1 MLVVMIEAPH
11 SLHSHA
17 NLSSCIYTVFQHLLL
32 RLQVIRM
39 QPLIDICSGREVKL
53 AVGENHL
60 DSHLG
65 DAACYD

>member
-32 RLQVIRM
+32 QLQVMRM
-39 QPLIDICSGREVKL
+39 QTVIDIERGQIGSTRRE
-53 AVGENHL
+53 
-60 DSHLG
+60 SLG
-65 DAACYD
+65 FSLG